1 MKTRMEQKDSFL
13 QTMYV
18 SIENEKLDVSA
29 DYCAYTRG
37 GGIVKLLMIKQY

>member
-1 MKTRMEQKDSFL
+1 MKTKMEQKDSFL

-37 GGIVKLLMIKQY
+37 GVL